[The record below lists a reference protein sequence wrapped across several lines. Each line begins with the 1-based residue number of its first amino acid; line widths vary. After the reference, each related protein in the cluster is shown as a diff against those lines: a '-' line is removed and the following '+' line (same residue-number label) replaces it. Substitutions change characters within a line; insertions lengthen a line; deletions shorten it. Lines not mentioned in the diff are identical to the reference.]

1 MADPFY
7 GAPQGG
13 YNGDTAAVNKT
24 AYRKIGTA
32 PWGCAELLWKEG
44 LGFAGTDE
52 IKMRI
57 MKRKKDTWCKN
68 DRQNRQKTRKTGTL
82 SASAA

>member
-24 AYRKIGTA
+24 EYRKVGAA
-32 PWGCAELLWKEG
+32 PLDCADFLWKES
-44 LGFAGTDE
+44 LDFAGTDE

-57 MKRKKDTWCKN
+57 MKRKKDIRCKMTVN
-68 DRQNRQKTRKTGTL
+68 IDKKREKQEH
-82 SASAA
+82 

>member
-7 GAPQGG
+7 GASQGE

-24 AYRKIGTA
+24 EYRKIGTA
-32 PWGCAELLWKEG
+32 PWDCADFLWKES
-44 LGFAGTDE
+44 LDFAGTDE